1 MILEVKATK
10 TYNEY
15 VKEHPDLFAEVD
27 GYTWSEDEQK
37 WINTGVT
44 DVTKAL
50 IEEWFGLRT
59 VCSDDNFAR
68 FFRRKMNVCALR
80 YANLSRIELTAFDPL
95 VANYIERE
103 TIENNSKTATSVRN
117 QETSHSDSNTRDSNS
132 TNTDVSESTRTP
144 ELTRTE
150 TGSDSNTNSD
160 NSSDSGS
167 KTGKV
172 ESSGSDTSKD
182 ETVHTGT
189 TQADHKDINK
199 VAPQSISYAAASAG
213 NIPNLDWQY
222 ATGQAQAGDTG
233 SDSSND
239 TTNHTGSKADESNST
254 ESNTNTHEGSSSG
267 SSTRNSE
274 AHETGNE
281 KTNGKNTSTQVGHEE
296 GSNSGTGSVDETGN
310 STENGEGRRRE
321 RESGRG
327 GLTPQEALR
336 TAVSYL
342 KTSSAWEWM
351 RRELEGCFLS
361 VYDI

>member
-1 MILEVKATK
+1 MILEVNATK

-15 VKEHPDLFAEVD
+15 LKENPNLFAGVD

-103 TIENNSKTATSVRN
+103 TIENNSKTATSTRN
-117 QETSHSDSNTRDSNS
+117 QETSHSDSSTRDSNNS
-132 TNTDVSESTRTP
+132 NTNVSESTRTP
-144 ELTRTE
+144 ELVFTE
-150 TGSDSNTNSD
+150 NGSDSNA
-160 NSSDSGS
+160 SSDKSSDTGN

-172 ESSGSDTSKD
+172 ESSGSDTNRD
-182 ETVHTGT
+182 ETVHAGT
-189 TQADHKDINK
+189 TQSDHKDINK
-199 VAPQSISYAAASAG
+199 VAPQSISYVTASAG

-222 ATGQAQAGDTG
+222 ATGQAQAGDSG

-239 TTNHTGSKADESNST
+239 TTNHTGSNSTESNST
-254 ESNTNTHEGSSSG
+254 ESNSNTHEGSSSG
-267 SSTRNSE
+267 SSARESE
-274 AHETGNE
+274 RHESGNE
-281 KTNGKNTSTQVGHEE
+281 KTNGNETNTTTGHEE

-310 STENGEGRRRE
+310 STENGEAKRRE

-342 KTSSAWEWM
+342 KTSSAWEWLC
-351 RRELEGCFLS
+351 RELEVCFLS
-361 VYDI
+361 VYDV

>member
-15 VKEHPDLFAEVD
+15 LNEHPDLYAGVD
-27 GYTWSEDEQK
+27 GYTWNEDEQK
-37 WINTGVT
+37 WVNTGVT

-132 TNTDVSESTRTP
+132 SNTNTSESTRTP
-144 ELTRTE
+144 ELTFTE
-150 TGSDSNTNSD
+150 SGSDSNASSD
-160 NSSDSGS
+160 KSSDSGS

-182 ETVHTGT
+182 ETTHAGSS
-189 TQADHKDINK
+189 QSDHKDINK
-199 VAPQSISYAAASAG
+199 VAPQSISYVSASAG

-239 TTNHTGSKADESNST
+239 TVNHTGSKADESNST
-254 ESNTNTHEGSSSG
+254 ESNSNMHEGSSSG
-267 SSTRNSE
+267 SSTRENE
-274 AHETGNE
+274 RHETGNE
-281 KTNGKNTSTQVGHEE
+281 KTNGKDTSTQVGHEE

-310 STENGEGRRRE
+310 STENGEAKRRE